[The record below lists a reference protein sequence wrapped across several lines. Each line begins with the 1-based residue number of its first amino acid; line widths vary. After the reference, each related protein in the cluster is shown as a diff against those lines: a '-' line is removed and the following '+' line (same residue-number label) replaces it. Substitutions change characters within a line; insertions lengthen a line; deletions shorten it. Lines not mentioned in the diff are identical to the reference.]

1 MCGNQMKLL
10 NLMNAII
17 VAIFHMNKNIPIQC
31 TCISVELQSIRLYK
45 QLMPVSNAIILG
57 KSIGNEIYIVCS

>member
-1 MCGNQMKLL
+1 
-10 NLMNAII
+10 MNAII

-31 TCISVELQSIRLYK
+31 TCISVGLQSIQLYK

-57 KSIGNEIYIVCS
+57 KSIGNEIYIACS